1 MLNRQLN
8 DDTITA
14 LSTPPGIGGI
24 AVVRISGE
32 KSLQIINKLL
42 PKSRHL
48 SSKSH
53 GIATPATII
62 DEKSQEP
69 IDEVIVTY
77 FRGPNSYTTED
88 LVEISCHGGLYV
100 QGILLELITDLG
112 ARVAEPGEFTKRAFL
127 GGRIDLSQAE
137 GVADIIA
144 AKVESAHKSSLL
156 QIQGN
161 IKRSVK
167 SLRSRIIEI
176 AALIEAELD
185 FSEDEIEHT
194 SNKKLAEMI
203 KALHADALGLLQ
215 NYGYGKIL
223 REGALVPIIGKP
235 NAGKSSLLN
244 AILNSDRAI
253 VTPTPGTTRDTI
265 EEEVE
270 LGGYLIRL
278 VDTAGLRESG
288 DNIEQIGIDKSI
300 SRLESAD
307 LTVWLLD
314 RSTPIEN
321 EDLAIFERLEGKNY
335 ITIES
340 KVDLERDAS
349 FSPQKNGFNIECS
362 ISSLTGEG
370 MEALGEKIA
379 ERVSEISSGEAA
391 IITNARH
398 ANAIK
403 LGAASLQMAVE
414 AAKEGRGGEYL
425 AVDLREAMD
434 HLGELTGEVTTDDI
448 LNEIFGKFCVGK

>member
-1 MLNRQLN
+1 
-8 DDTITA
+8 
-14 LSTPPGIGGI
+14 
-24 AVVRISGE
+24 
-32 KSLQIINKLL
+32 
-42 PKSRHL
+42 
-48 SSKSH
+48 
-53 GIATPATII
+53 
-62 DEKSQEP
+62 
-69 IDEVIVTY
+69 
-77 FRGPNSYTTED
+77 
-88 LVEISCHGGLYV
+88 
-100 QGILLELITDLG
+100 
-112 ARVAEPGEFTKRAFL
+112 
-127 GGRIDLSQAE
+127 
-137 GVADIIA
+137 
-144 AKVESAHKSSLL
+144 
-156 QIQGN
+156 
-161 IKRSVK
+161 
-167 SLRSRIIEI
+167 
-176 AALIEAELD
+176 
-185 FSEDEIEHT
+185 
-194 SNKKLAEMI
+194 MI
-203 KALHADALGLLQ
+203 KALHTDALGLLQ

-379 ERVSEISSGEAA
+379 ERVGEISSGEAA

-448 LNEIFGKFCVGK
+448 LNEIFGKFCIGK

>member
-42 PKSRHL
+42 PKSKHL

-62 DEKSQEP
+62 DGKSQEP

-100 QGILLELITDLG
+100 QGMLLELITDLG
-112 ARVAEPGEFTKRAFL
+112 ARVAQPGEFTKRAFL

-167 SLRSRIIEI
+167 SLR
-176 AALIEAELD
+176 
-185 FSEDEIEHT
+185 
-194 SNKKLAEMI
+194 
-203 KALHADALGLLQ
+203 
-215 NYGYGKIL
+215 
-223 REGALVPIIGKP
+223 
-235 NAGKSSLLN
+235 
-244 AILNSDRAI
+244 
-253 VTPTPGTTRDTI
+253 
-265 EEEVE
+265 
-270 LGGYLIRL
+270 
-278 VDTAGLRESG
+278 
-288 DNIEQIGIDKSI
+288 
-300 SRLESAD
+300 
-307 LTVWLLD
+307 
-314 RSTPIEN
+314 
-321 EDLAIFERLEGKNY
+321 
-335 ITIES
+335 
-340 KVDLERDAS
+340 
-349 FSPQKNGFNIECS
+349 
-362 ISSLTGEG
+362 
-370 MEALGEKIA
+370 
-379 ERVSEISSGEAA
+379 
-391 IITNARH
+391 
-398 ANAIK
+398 
-403 LGAASLQMAVE
+403 
-414 AAKEGRGGEYL
+414 
-425 AVDLREAMD
+425 
-434 HLGELTGEVTTDDI
+434 
-448 LNEIFGKFCVGK
+448 

>member
-8 DDTITA
+8 EDTITA

-42 PKSRHL
+42 LKSRHL

-53 GIATPATII
+53 AIATPATII
-62 DEKSQEP
+62 DGRSEEP

-100 QGILLELITDLG
+100 QGKLLELITGLG
-112 ARVAEPGEFTKRAFL
+112 ARIAQPGEFTMRAFL

-167 SLRSRIIEI
+167 SLRSGIIEI

-203 KALHADALGLLQ
+203 EGAHKEARELLL

-244 AILNSDRAI
+244 AMLNSERAI

-265 EEEVE
+265 EEEIE
-270 LGGYLIRL
+270 LEGYLIRL

-288 DNIEQIGIDKSI
+288 DDIEQIGIDKSL
-300 SRLESAD
+300 SSLESAD
-307 LTVWLLD
+307 LIVWLLD
-314 RSTPIEN
+314 GSTPIEK
-321 EDLAIFERLEGKNY
+321 EDIAIFEKLEGKNY

-340 KVDLERDAS
+340 KIDLERDDS
-349 FSPQKNGFNIECS
+349 FSPEKNGFGIECS

-370 MEALGEKIA
+370 LEALGEKIA
-379 ERVSEISSGEAA
+379 ERIAGFNSGEAA

-398 ANAIK
+398 ANAIN
-403 LGAASLQMAVE
+403 LGAASLQRAIE
-414 AAKEGRGGEYL
+414 AANEGRGGEYL

-434 HLGELTGEVTTDDI
+434 HLGELTGEVTTEDI
-448 LNEIFGKFCVGK
+448 LNEIFGKFCIGK